1 MSSSK
6 ATYNVV
12 MANLFTIRQATQ
24 YMCFLLIWCCIAAAG
39 ESAWPAEPLPAVPDL
54 AADVLSYLDE
64 PDGMKAEAVL
74 QQLLA
79 NPEATIDQASR
90 VIQTGRTYQAMPV
103 GTMAEEQILVRERTY
118 HYALSVPLAYQ
129 PGRGYGLV
137 VCLHGAGFSGDAYLE
152 RWQSRLGD
160 DYLLVCPTYPSGA
173 WFTRQAE
180 DLVLA
185 VIERVQAQYHVDPDR
200 VFLTGMSN
208 GGIGTWLIGM
218 HHAQRFAG
226 LAPMASGLDSVLL
239 PFLANLRTT
248 PVYIIHGAKDQVM
261 PVELSRTISRELAA
275 IGYPHIYREHERE
288 HPMAGGHFFPREEL
302 PDLVTWFNAQHRN
315 PLPTSLTVIREAS
328 HFQPFGWVRIDATD
342 PIAAFADDLV
352 SKRDELTRKK
362 RYARLDASVTASN
375 RIEVETGLVQRYTLF
390 LNDQLVDVSKPVTV
404 VTNKHVS
411 FEGMVTPTV
420 ETLLR
425 QARARKDP
433 RQLFTVQL
441 AIQVSNP
448 AP

>member
-1 MSSSK
+1 MLWSK
-6 ATYNVV
+6 ATYNRAMTKPV
-12 MANLFTIRQATQ
+12 AIGRYL
-24 YMCFLLIWCCIAAAG
+24 CLLLVCCVCAAG
-39 ESAWPAEPLPAVPDL
+39 GEPVRSAEPQPAVNDPTG
-54 AADVLSYLDE
+54 DVLSYLDE
-64 PDGMKAEAVL
+64 PDSTKADATL
-74 QQLLA
+74 QRLLA
-79 NPEATIDQASR
+79 NPDVTIDQVSR
-90 VIQTGRTYQAMPV
+90 AIQTGRVYQALPV
-103 GTMAEEQILVRERTY
+103 GTMAEEQIAVRGRSFQ
-118 HYALSVPLAYQ
+118 YALSVPVTYQ
-129 PGRGYGLV
+129 PGKGYGLV

-152 RWQSRLGD
+152 RWQNRLGD
-160 DYLLVCPTYPSGA
+160 DYILVCPTYPSGA

-226 LAPMASGLDSVLL
+226 IAPMASGLDDVLM

-302 PDLVTWFNAQHRN
+302 PDLVAWFNARHRN
-315 PLPTSLTVIREAS
+315 PLPTTLTVVREAS

-362 RYARLDASVTASN
+362 RYARLDVSVTAPN
-375 RIEVETGLVQRYTLF
+375 RIEDETGLVQRYTLF
-390 LNDQLVDVSKPVTV
+390 LNDQLVDVAKPVTV
-404 VTNKHVS
+404 VTNHQVS
-411 FEGMVTPTV
+411 FEGMVTPSV

-441 AIQVSNP
+441 PIQVSKP